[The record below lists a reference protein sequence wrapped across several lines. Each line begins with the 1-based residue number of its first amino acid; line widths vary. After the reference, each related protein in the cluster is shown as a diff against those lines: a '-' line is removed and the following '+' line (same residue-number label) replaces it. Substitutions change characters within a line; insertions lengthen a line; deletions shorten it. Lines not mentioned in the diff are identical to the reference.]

1 MELNK
6 IRLEQ
11 WDPVGDFDDGKP
23 FAMCVSATR
32 NSGKS
37 YLIRH
42 LYKDVWMRK
51 RMFDTTIVFSQTLAN
66 DFYADFVNSKLMY
79 ESYQPEVLKKTF
91 AEARKMIKYGKVWN
105 VLIIL
110 DDCISAKDKYDKQ
123 LTSIFT
129 QGRHINISIVY
140 ITQKLSYTSTTW
152 INNCNYIL
160 ILRNVSRGEKRYIA
174 EKILVDPLSHR
185 YDIKVR
191 ESAIVNACMKLQ
203 DKSTLD
209 RGVLVATPLKLVD
222 PNVDYEKYYEHV
234 LFHYRAPKYVE

>member
-1 MELNK
+1 MEANNIK
-6 IRLEQ
+6 LEQ
-11 WDPVGDFDDGKP
+11 WNPVADFDDGKP
-23 FAMCVSATR
+23 FSMCVSATR

-79 ESYQPEVLKKTF
+79 ESYRPDVLRKTF
-91 AEARKMIKYGKVWN
+91 EEARKMVKYGKSWN
-105 VLIIL
+105 VLTIL
-110 DDCISAKDKYDKQ
+110 DGSISNKDKYDKY

-129 QGRHINISIVY
+129 MGRHINISIVY

-160 ILRNVSRGEKRYIA
+160 ILRNVSRGEKRYIS

-185 YDIKVR
+185 YDIKMK

-203 DKSTLD
+203 DKSTVG
-209 RGVLVATPLKLVD
+209 RGVLVATPLKLVGQE
-222 PNVDYEKYYEHV
+222 VEYEDYYKQV
-234 LFHYRAPKYVE
+234 LFHYRAPEYVE